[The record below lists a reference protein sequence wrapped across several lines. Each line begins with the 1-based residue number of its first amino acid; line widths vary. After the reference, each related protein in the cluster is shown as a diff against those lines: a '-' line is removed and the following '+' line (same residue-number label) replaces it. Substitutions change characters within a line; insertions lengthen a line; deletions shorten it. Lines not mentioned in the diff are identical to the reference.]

1 MPTLSTLQGIIPSP
15 AWRLATTPTEKKKRP
30 VNREG
35 ILTRKATQ
43 FLVIPLFTVMLPNEF
58 Q

>member
-1 MPTLSTLQGIIPSP
+1 
-15 AWRLATTPTEKKKRP
+15 

-43 FLVIPLFTVMLPNEF
+43 FLVIPLFTVMPPNDGVELLPNSI
-58 Q
+58 